1 VGYAQVVR
9 FAGVVFIA
17 LAALVSATPAVA
29 DDLWLPHSP
38 DATWTY
44 QWTDSTYATT
54 PTLENVTVKSASGS
68 SFVLGWTTDGLGNP
82 DTAISSAGTVS
93 FQNTNAGIVNTDWSS
108 TPPPASFPVLCP
120 QVLNCGNA
128 LSSTLYNL
136 IWGARQPVLA
146 EPLLKG
152 LTWPS
157 TGGAANDV
165 SSTSTYM
172 GHERVTVPAF
182 TDGVVAAKV
191 MTRITQAGALGDP
204 YGSGTR
210 TIWWVYGVGPV
221 KIEFDHAGGGAAP
234 VTTAVLQ
241 STTLKPAAVP
251 GDADFFPLNKGK
263 NLAYRWTNTKHLQT
277 PEIDRFTI
285 DAVVNGTARMKLVS
299 ATGPIKAVG
308 SYGFSKRLDGVT
320 NLWGNTTSATKLK
333 FPALGPAGASAA
345 QRNHFV
351 TALDLFTF
359 GINPMLTPYPAVGD
373 HWSTSTHSDDYATYG
388 VNGQARI
395 VGMKAVK
402 VPAGSFRALVVTS
415 TLTQRGFPFGSG
427 TRTCWFA
434 PGVGLV
440 KLVFAHRDGSVSTV
454 ELLK

>member
-1 VGYAQVVR
+1 MRGLWVTLA
-9 FAGVVFIA
+9 A
-17 LAALVSATPAVA
+17 LAALAFASPAGA
-29 DDLWLPHSP
+29 DDLWLPHST
-38 DATWTY
+38 DAAWTY
-44 QWTDSTYATT
+44 QWSDSVYATT
-54 PTLENVTVKSASGS
+54 PTLESVTVKSSAAGL
-68 SFVLGWTTDGLGNP
+68 FVLGWTTDGLGNP
-82 DTAISSAGTVS
+82 AGSVSSAGTVS
-93 FQNTNAGIVNTDWSS
+93 FRETNAGIVNTDWSS
-108 TPPPASFPVLCP
+108 TPPPPNFPVLCP
-120 QVLNCGNA
+120 QILNCGNA

-136 IWGARQPVLA
+136 IWGARQPILS

-152 LTWPS
+152 VTWAS

-182 TDGVVAAKV
+182 PEGVVAAKV
-191 MTRITQAGALGDP
+191 VTRITQAGALGDP

-221 KIEFDHAGGGAAP
+221 KIEFDHAGGGTAP
-234 VTTAVLQ
+234 VTTAMLQ
-241 STTLKPAAVP
+241 TTSLTPAGVP
-251 GDADFFPLNKGK
+251 GDTDFFPLTKGK
-263 NLAYRWTNTKHLQT
+263 NLAYRWTNTKHLRT
-277 PEIDRFTI
+277 PEVDRFTI
-285 DAVVNGTARMKLVS
+285 DAVVNGTARVKLVT
-299 ATGPIKAVG
+299 ATGPIKVVG

-320 NLWGNTTSATKLK
+320 NLWGNTTSASKLK
-333 FPALGPAGASAA
+333 FPQLGPAGAPLA

-373 HWSTSTHSDDYATYG
+373 HWSTSHHSDDYATYA
-388 VNGQARI
+388 VDGQSRI
-395 VGMKAVK
+395 VGMRSVT
-402 VPAGSFRALVVTS
+402 VPAGTFRALVVTS
-415 TLTQRGFPFGSG
+415 TLTQKGFPYGSG

-434 PGVGLV
+434 SGVGLV

>member
-1 VGYAQVVR
+1 MRGLWVTVA
-9 FAGVVFIA
+9 A
-17 LAALVSATPAVA
+17 LAALAFASPAGA
-29 DDLWLPHSP
+29 DDLWLPHST
-38 DATWTY
+38 DAAWTY
-44 QWTDSTYATT
+44 QWSDSMYATT
-54 PTLENVTVKSASGS
+54 PTLESVTVKSAGAGL
-68 SFVLGWTTDGLGNP
+68 FVLGWTTDGLGN
-82 DTAISSAGTVS
+82 AAGAVSSAGTVS
-93 FQNTNAGIVNTDWSS
+93 FRETNAGIVNTDWSS
-108 TPPPASFPVLCP
+108 TPPPSNFPVLCP

-136 IWGARQPVLA
+136 IWGARQPILS

-152 LTWPS
+152 VTWAS

-165 SSTSTYM
+165 SSTSTYL

-182 TDGVVAAKV
+182 PEGVVAAKV
-191 MTRITQAGALGDP
+191 VTRITQAGALGDP

-221 KIEFDHAGGGAAP
+221 KIEFDHAGGGTAP
-234 VTTAVLQ
+234 VTTAMLQ
-241 STTLKPAAVP
+241 TTSLTPAGVP
-251 GDADFFPLNKGK
+251 GDSDFFPLTKGK
-263 NLAYRWTNTKHLQT
+263 NLAYRWTNTKHLPT

-285 DAVVNGTARMKLVS
+285 DAVVNGTARLKLVT
-299 ATGPIKAVG
+299 ATGPIKVVG

-320 NLWGNTTSATKLK
+320 NLWGNTTSASKLK
-333 FPALGPAGASAA
+333 FPPLGPAGAPLA
-345 QRNHFV
+345 QRNRFV

-373 HWSTSTHSDDYATYG
+373 HWSTSHHSDDYSTYG
-388 VNGQARI
+388 VDGQARI
-395 VGMKAVK
+395 VGMRSVT
-402 VPAGSFRALVVTS
+402 VPAGTFRALIVTS
-415 TLTQRGFPFGSG
+415 TLTQKGFPYGSG

-434 PGVGLV
+434 SGVGLV